1 MSAPSTEHA
10 KAHAEEA
17 AKAPEAKAAPAEK
30 PAEGK
35 KHGVDGSIGDLL
47 SSIGEAAVRVAQVP
61 GKVHHERAAAAH
73 AAEAHAKEHEKK
85 TAEGKAEG
93 EHGDGHHKKAEKRG
107 DLSRIMDDGM
117 HIYEKW
123 KKDDVEAK
131 DVTDL
136 VDGVLDWADIE
147 WARPLLIPVRWGLTK
162 ILGAREKIEDYE
174 MDYKNIGDRVLKL
187 NDKTLKPFLKRVK
200 KDGLDDMENEIGDLL
215 SVDRVKEEAKYNP
228 DDLRAQITNLFN
240 VKGNVTKAKLE
251 ERVRRMKERLKNDKD
266 VGDPK
271 LTKTRNEF
279 VTNILDKALASLS
292 SPGVLEKLYPAAE
305 DSAAKFEWTEES
317 YKNFGTTV
325 LTTVNPKNRAEAL
338 KSFDP
343 IEFDETFDL
352 LYPSFDKALLDNPT
366 KKKRIKEQ
374 VTTLFNVS
382 VPFTQKN
389 LERKK
394 VAILGRL
401 GVVLAK
407 AAIPAVP
414 AVPATATTPA
424 TPAIPAVPAIVAH
437 PLETR
442 LTAIVE
448 ALKDPELAKLFE
460 DGAWT
465 DANNFAAIFTEAID
479 YDIPGYIKNYNSGEF
494 RAHFHYLFEM
504 DVPGGLDAVISDGT
518 SEDKEDAKEQ
528 IRAFAKQD
536 NGNVSRARI
545 LSRIDA
551 YKLQMNKADAL
562 LKKTAGYKDLKKD
575 IEEIETNLTD
585 ARLNKLFKPV
595 KGPEVRVI
603 NYVEFGK
610 TLDSLE
616 NANQA
621 NAFLRGYKSFAFQ
634 KAFRSLTDA
643 ASCDEAIS
651 TELGRQAALTQLQTL
666 LALGPGIVTGS
677 MIKAI
682 IGELLSHFDAAAV
695 EAAGLKTKL
704 DALKEDLEK
713 VETTL
718 VGNDSPSDSKPSAA
732 KRLKVLLNGPEKKTI
747 YDNFISA
754 VLANKEQ
761 VLKEFDGL
769 AFDVKYSYLIQ
780 DTFTATASPEEKG
793 KAQAEVEKFFGQ
805 KVGKGEAK
813 AKVQSLKKAFE
824 GIKQEVNSAKGFAAR
839 QIFERLEQIEQGIEA
854 KIENIY
860 AA

>member
-17 AKAPEAKAAPAEK
+17 AKAPEAKTAPAEK

-61 GKVHHERAAAAH
+61 GKVHHERAAAEH
-73 AAEAHAKEHEKK
+73 AAEKAAAEGGAAPEGGHAKGEKK
-85 TAEGKAEG
+85 A
-93 EHGDGHHKKAEKRG
+93 
-107 DLSRIMDDGM
+107 DLGRIVDQGV

-123 KKDDVEAK
+123 DKDDLDAK

-136 VDGVLDWADIE
+136 ADAVLDWADIE
-147 WARPLLIPVRWGLTK
+147 WARPLLMPIRWGLTK
-162 ILGAREKIEDYE
+162 VLGAREKIEDYE
-174 MDYKNIGDRVLKL
+174 MDYKNIGDRILKL

-251 ERVRRMKERLKNDKD
+251 ERARRMKERLKNDKD

-292 SPGVLEKLYPAAE
+292 SPGVLEKLYPGAE
-305 DSAAKFEWTEES
+305 DAAAKFEWTEEK

-338 KSFDP
+338 KSFDQ

-352 LYPSFDKALLDNPT
+352 LYPSFDKALLDDPT

-374 VTTLFNVS
+374 VTTLFNVT

-504 DVPGGLDAVISDGT
+504 DEDGGLDAVISGGT
-518 SEDKEDAKEQ
+518 PEQKEEAKEQ

-536 NGNVSRARI
+536 NGNVSQARI
-545 LSRIDA
+545 LSRISA
-551 YKLQMNKADAL
+551 YKAQMNKADAL

-575 IEEIETNLTD
+575 IEEIEANLKD
-585 ARLNKLFKPV
+585 DRLNKLFKPV
-595 KGPEVRVI
+595 KGPEVKVI
-603 NYVEFGK
+603 NYAEFGK

-634 KAFRSLTDA
+634 KAFRLLLNGARLDEVVKGDERERKGAQIQLLAFLGIDSGPINRDEMEQSVAGFRVLLGDLEAKIDGSLKGGNDKPYEQLMKDIKTVEDTLKIDDRVKKTFEGMQEAPKYDGLVAQILKEDGKRLLGTLDQITIIDLIAKYSVLYSPLPIEESTSAEAKKQLDA
-643 ASCDEAIS
+643 FMGVPNTFIWTKDILDAMI
-651 TELGRQAALTQLQTL
+651 TQADSKIRAAVQYGTVPQGAKPILDL
-666 LALGPGIVTGS
+666 LALVKKRTGT
-677 MIKAI
+677 
-682 IGELLSHFDAAAV
+682 ELDI
-695 EAAGLKTKL
+695 LKPL
-704 DALKEDLEK
+704 
-713 VETTL
+713 
-718 VGNDSPSDSKPSAA
+718 
-732 KRLKVLLNGPEKKTI
+732 
-747 YDNFISA
+747 
-754 VLANKEQ
+754 
-761 VLKEFDGL
+761 
-769 AFDVKYSYLIQ
+769 
-780 DTFTATASPEEKG
+780 
-793 KAQAEVEKFFGQ
+793 
-805 KVGKGEAK
+805 
-813 AKVQSLKKAFE
+813 
-824 GIKQEVNSAKGFAAR
+824 
-839 QIFERLEQIEQGIEA
+839 
-854 KIENIY
+854 
-860 AA
+860 